1 MRIVGEQS
9 LLGLRGTSEP
19 RVSMDVKLSI
29 YRRVLRNMK
38 RGINTNTE
46 KKNIISNMVY
56 FLKPSKIIN
65 SPCRL
70 CYEVD

>member
-1 MRIVGEQS
+1 MKIVGEQS
-9 LLGLRGTSEP
+9 LLGLIGTSEP

-56 FLKPSKIIN
+56 F
-65 SPCRL
+65 CRAIKNH
-70 CYEVD
+70 

>member
-9 LLGLRGTSEP
+9 LLGLIGTSEA

-29 YRRVLRNMK
+29 YRRVLMNMK

-56 FLKPSKIIN
+56 FLEPSKIIN
-65 SPCRL
+65 SPYRL

>member
-9 LLGLRGTSEP
+9 LLGLIGTSAP
-19 RVSMDVKLSI
+19 RVSMDVKLFI
-29 YRRVLRNMK
+29 YLRVLRNMK

-56 FLKPSKIIN
+56 FLEPSKIIN

>member
-9 LLGLRGTSEP
+9 LLGLIGTSEP
-19 RVSMDVKLSI
+19 GVSMDVKLSI
-29 YRRVLRNMK
+29 YRRVLMNMK

-56 FLKPSKIIN
+56 FLEPSKIIN
-65 SPCRL
+65 SRRRV